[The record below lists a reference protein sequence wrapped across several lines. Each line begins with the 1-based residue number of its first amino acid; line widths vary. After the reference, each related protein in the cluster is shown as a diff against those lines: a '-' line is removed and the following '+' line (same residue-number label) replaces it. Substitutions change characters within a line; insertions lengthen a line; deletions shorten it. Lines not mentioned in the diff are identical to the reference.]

1 MTQTLNVHVV
11 SIFVN
16 QMQMASSKSSNT
28 DKPMRIH
35 IHPQCGACNA
45 LFLPDDHV
53 VARMIFGLSSPST
66 CSNTNINTKCFALKT
81 PFERII
87 RLLLVGFAIA
97 IRDSHSLR
105 GSLFAMSL
113 QAKVATL
120 PMKA

>member
-11 SIFVN
+11 SIFIN

-35 IHPQCGACNA
+35 IHPQCGACNT
-45 LFLPDDHV
+45 LYLPDDHV
-53 VARMIFGLSSPST
+53 VARMISGLSSPS
-66 CSNTNINTKCFALKT
+66 SNTNINTKCFALKT
-81 PFERII
+81 PFERIL
-87 RLLLVGFAIA
+87 RLPLVGFAIA
-97 IRDSHSLR
+97 IRESQSLR

-113 QAKVATL
+113 QTKVATL